1 MSDLIELG
9 AVLSEFFDRAGPS
22 HDELDQAFTHHRLT
36 AGDPGPGGKDRD
48 GRPIGKVKRVRRTFR
63 YAADHDPAAGLAL
76 AQEIVALLR
85 ADGAF
90 APTMPSY
97 AGQEKISRLVAP
109 FRRLGLTLAESGE
122 LLPTVIDNLAGT
134 ELTDAL
140 LGYVRRINLNPDD
153 PALQIGTGK
162 ELDEA
167 TARHVLVERTGSYP
181 QGGHQGSFPVTLAN
195 AFTTLGL
202 EVGPNVQL
210 DRDPHRAVQQCLFLL
225 GTAVNRLRNDAG
237 TGHGKPGPPTKT
249 TPLTPA
255 EARLVARATA
265 LLAGAMLDVL

>member
-22 HDELDQAFTHHRLT
+22 HDELDQAFAHHRLT
-36 AGDPGPGGKDRD
+36 PGDPAPGGKDQD
-48 GRPIGKVKRVRRTFR
+48 GRPLGKVKRVRRIFR
-63 YAADHDPAAGLAL
+63 YATDHHPAAGLAL
-76 AQEIVALLR
+76 AQEIVSLLR

-90 APTMPSY
+90 TPTMPGY
-97 AGQEKISRLVAP
+97 AGQEKISRLAAP
-109 FRRLGLTLAESGE
+109 FRRLGLTLGKSGD

-134 ELTDAL
+134 ELTDTL

-153 PALQIGTGK
+153 AALQIGTGK

-181 QGGHQGSFPVTLAN
+181 QGGNKGSFPVTLAN
-195 AFTTLGL
+195 AFTALGL
-202 EVGPNVQL
+202 AVGPDVKL
-210 DRDPHRAVQQCLFLL
+210 DDDPHRAVQQCLFLL
-225 GTAVNRLRNDAG
+225 GTAVNRLRNEAG

-249 TPLTPA
+249 APLTPA
-255 EARLVARATA
+255 EARLVARTTA
-265 LLAGAMLDVL
+265 LLAAAMLDVL